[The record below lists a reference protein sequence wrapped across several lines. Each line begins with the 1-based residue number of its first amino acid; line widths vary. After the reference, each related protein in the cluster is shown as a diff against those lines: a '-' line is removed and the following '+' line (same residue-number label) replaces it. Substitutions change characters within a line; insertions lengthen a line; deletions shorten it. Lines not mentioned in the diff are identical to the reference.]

1 MKTQGPRSGTG
12 FCPRRSESD
21 LAMGPKRSVTARSA
35 EDRCTGEIT
44 TERMPANQESV
55 KRILFG
61 GVVGGVI
68 DPAVR
73 PIRSVT
79 TGNANS
85 VSTQKIDSKKE
96 KYRGYIPHSIEKDG
110 R

>member
-35 EDRCTGEIT
+35 EDRRTGEIT
-44 TERMPANQESV
+44 TEQMPANQESV

-61 GVVGGVI
+61 GVDGGVV
-68 DPAVR
+68 DPAMR
-73 PIRSVT
+73 PARSV
-79 TGNANS
+79 
-85 VSTQKIDSKKE
+85 I
-96 KYRGYIPHSIEKDG
+96 R
-110 R
+110 